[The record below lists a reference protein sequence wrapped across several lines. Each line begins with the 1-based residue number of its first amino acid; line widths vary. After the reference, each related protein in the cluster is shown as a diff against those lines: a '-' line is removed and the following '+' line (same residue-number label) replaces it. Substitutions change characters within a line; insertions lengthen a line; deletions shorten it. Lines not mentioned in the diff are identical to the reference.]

1 MRKLFC
7 MVLILCCLFGIVG
20 CASDP
25 TVPENSAVVYYQRE
39 KATYGADDSVIG
51 ATYLDTEGRGKDY
64 VFLLN
69 KYFHTIPG
77 EGFTSVFPKG
87 VSLKSFKL
95 EGLTAT
101 VILSDKIADLT
112 GMELTIALTC
122 LTKTVMSVTG
132 CHEVIISAYSKQ
144 LDGQKFITL
153 NRDRYLLVDNSGIPE
168 N

>member
-1 MRKLFC
+1 MRRLLC
-7 MVLILCCLFGIVG
+7 IALILCCLFGIVG
-20 CASDP
+20 CAADP
-25 TVPENSAVVYYQRE
+25 AIPEDSVTVYYQRE
-39 KATYGADDSVIG
+39 KATYGAADSVIG
-51 ATYLDTEGRGKDY
+51 ATYLDAEGRGDDY

-69 KYFHTIPG
+69 KYFRTIPG
-77 EGFTSVFPKG
+77 GGFVSVFPRE
-87 VSLKSFKL
+87 VVLMSFKL

-101 VILSDKIADLT
+101 VILSDKIADLS

-122 LTKTVMSVTG
+122 LTQTVMSLTG